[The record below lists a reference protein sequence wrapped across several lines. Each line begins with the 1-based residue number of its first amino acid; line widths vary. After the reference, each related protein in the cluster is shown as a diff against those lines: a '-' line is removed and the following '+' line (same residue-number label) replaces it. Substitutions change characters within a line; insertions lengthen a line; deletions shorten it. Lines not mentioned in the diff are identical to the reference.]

1 MGAIE
6 GFARRE
12 VTADE
17 VAAFDRD
24 GFVVLRGILD
34 PAVVLGMA
42 DPVDRA
48 LGAPETADV
57 GAFAGLGEQPPFRA
71 GVDHWR
77 ADPAFA
83 AFSLDPAMGAIAAR
97 LLASTAI
104 NLYEDSILV
113 KEPGA
118 PFRTEFHTDAAY
130 FHISGEQAC
139 TLWVPQIGRA
149 HV

>member
-48 LGAPETADV
+48 LGAPE
-57 GAFAGLGEQPPFRA
+57 
-71 GVDHWR
+71 
-77 ADPAFA
+77 
-83 AFSLDPAMGAIAAR
+83 
-97 LLASTAI
+97 
-104 NLYEDSILV
+104 
-113 KEPGA
+113 
-118 PFRTEFHTDAAY
+118 
-130 FHISGEQAC
+130 
-139 TLWVPQIGRA
+139 IGRA